1 MKRVVKVVL
10 IIAILAMLV
19 MSFMACTLEYGT
31 PDKLEMGSSSVGE
44 RILVGL
50 QVAAMGIG
58 VVFLVLA
65 LLIGFIVL
73 FKYGFKG
80 MDVLKAKMK
89 KQPMVVDAKP
99 AQPQIEGLDNVDD
112 EIAAAITAAIMAYYD
127 NTNVRPQYKSNLAFK
142 VRKIKEIK

>member
-1 MKRVVKVVL
+1 MKRVAKVVL

-19 MSFMACTLEYGT
+19 MSFMACTFEYGT

-89 KQPMVVDAKP
+89 KQPKVVDAKP

-127 NTNVRPQYKSNLAFK
+127 NTNVRTEYKSNLAFK
-142 VRKIKEIK
+142 VRKIKELK

>member
-1 MKRVVKVVL
+1 MKRVAKVVL

-19 MSFMACTLEYGT
+19 MSFMACTFEYGT

-89 KQPMVVDAKP
+89 KQPKVVDAKP

-127 NTNVRPQYKSNLAFK
+127 NTNVRPEYKSNLAFK
-142 VRKIKEIK
+142 VRKIKEHK